1 MLTEGLGL
9 LATPINNLAE
19 GFNNFIS
26 GIGDFFTNLIESLG
40 DWFEDTILKMQE
52 LGENVGDW
60 FEGVADSIAQ
70 FSDDVG
76 DWFTNLAIDIYN
88 WFVEIGEKIEDL
100 AYSIGDWFEEL
111 GSNLSDF
118 FDGLFQTLDRF
129 TDYIDPLSDDFILK
143 KAFIPSE
150 EFIEMNNERMA
161 NYGREKFGFIDEFKG
176 VVESLKDNINDHSN
190 APEFN
195 MTLPS
200 RWGGGTVSIINFEA
214 YDSIRLLV
222 KNIIR
227 IFIWLFFIFKIYKRI
242 PKIIY

>member
-19 GFNNFIS
+19 GFNNFIE

-40 DWFEDTILKMQE
+40 NWFEDTILKMQE
-52 LGENVGDW
+52 FGENVGDR
-60 FEGVADSIAQ
+60 FEGIADSIAQ
-70 FSDDVG
+70 FSDDV
-76 DWFTNLAIDIYN
+76 
-88 WFVEIGEKIEDL
+88 
-100 AYSIGDWFEEL
+100 GDWFEEL

-195 MTLPS
+195 MTLPEK
-200 RWGGGTVSIINFEA
+200 WGGGSVSIINFEA

>member
-9 LATPINNLAE
+9 LATPISNLAE
-19 GFNNFIS
+19 GFNNFIE

-40 DWFEDTILKMQE
+40 NWFDDTILKMQE
-52 LGENVGDW
+52 FGENV
-60 FEGVADSIAQ
+60 
-70 FSDDVG
+70 
-76 DWFTNLAIDIYN
+76 
-88 WFVEIGEKIEDL
+88 
-100 AYSIGDWFEEL
+100 GDWFEEL